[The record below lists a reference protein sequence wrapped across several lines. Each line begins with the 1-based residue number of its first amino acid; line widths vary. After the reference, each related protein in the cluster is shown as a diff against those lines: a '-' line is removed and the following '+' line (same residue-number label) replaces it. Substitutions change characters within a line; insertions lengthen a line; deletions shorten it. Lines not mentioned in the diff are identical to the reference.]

1 MTLRTVKILL
11 VFGVAFFYTL
21 VVFNNLTDYESN
33 YFFVQ
38 HTLNMDTTFPGNHG
52 MWRAIHSPFW
62 YTAFYWSIIVW
73 EMAIMFLGWWGGI
86 LMAREIRGLPAAF
99 NSAKRLAIVAL
110 TLSLLKWLIA
120 FLSVG
125 GEWFLFWQSKLWNGQ
140 DAAFRMFTVVGIVL
154 LLVAQ
159 PDVEGQP

>member
-11 VFGVAFFYTL
+11 VLGVALYYSL
-21 VVFNNLTDYESN
+21 VVFDNLTDYESN

-38 HTLNMDTTFPGNHG
+38 HTLSMDTTFPGNHG
-52 MWRAIHSPFW
+52 LWRAINSPALA
-62 YTAFYWSIIVW
+62 TTFYWSIILW
-73 EMAIMFLGWWGGI
+73 EMVIMALCWWGGF
-86 LMAREIRGLPAAF
+86 LLAQTVRGTAATF
-99 NSAKRLAIVAL
+99 NLAKRVSIWALA
-110 TLSLLKWLIA
+110 LSLLQWLVA

-154 LLVAQ
+154 LLVAL
-159 PDVEGQP
+159 PDAEGQP

>member
-11 VFGVAFFYTL
+11 VFGVALFYSL

-38 HTLNMDTTFPGNHG
+38 HTLSMDTTFAGNHG
-52 MWRAIHSPFW
+52 MWRAIKSPLW
-62 YTAFYWSIIVW
+62 VSAFYWSIIIW
-73 EMAIMFLGWWGGI
+73 EMIIMALSWWGGFR
-86 LMAREIRGLPAAF
+86 MARAVRGTPAAF
-99 NSAKRLAIVAL
+99 NLAKRVSIWALA
-110 TLSLLKWLIA
+110 LSLLMWLAA

-125 GEWFLFWQSKLWNGQ
+125 GEWFLFWQSKQWNGQ

-159 PDVEGQP
+159 PDAEGQP